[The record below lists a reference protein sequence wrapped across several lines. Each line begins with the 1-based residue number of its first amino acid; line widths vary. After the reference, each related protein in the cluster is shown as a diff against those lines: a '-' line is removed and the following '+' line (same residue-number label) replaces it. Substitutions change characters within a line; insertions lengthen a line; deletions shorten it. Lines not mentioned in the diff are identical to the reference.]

1 MIQEVGKMTLTLNRS
16 EYGSL
21 LADIQPRVIT
31 TEQENDRAL
40 SFVESLLAEKN
51 LSPEKEQILRL
62 LVSLIEKFED
72 EHYQLAASTPHSIL
86 LHLMEE
92 RGLRQTD
99 LVGLIGSRGVV
110 SEVVNGKR
118 TISKSQAKSLGEFFH
133 VDPSLFIDF

>member
-1 MIQEVGKMTLTLNRS
+1 MILTLNKS
-16 EYGSL
+16 EYGAL

-31 TEQENDRAL
+31 TEEENDRTL
-40 SFVESLLAEKN
+40 KIVESLLAEEN
-51 LSPEKEQILRL
+51 PSPEKEQILRL

-92 RGLRQTD
+92 RGMRQTD
-99 LVGLIGSRGVV
+99 LIGIVGSRGVV

-118 TISKSQAKSLGEFFH
+118 SISKSQAKSLGDLFH